1 MNEPKPYFLF
11 THTPLHVGAGQSV
24 GYVDLPIQ
32 REPHTKIPI
41 VPGSSLKGVLRDKF
55 NGDGNRE
62 KRYWLFGH
70 DTDEKEKFSAG
81 ALLIGEARVLC
92 FPVRSAKGSF
102 AWITC
107 PLVLKRAE
115 RDIGLVNTS
124 FGEIGEKEVVA
135 GSKVTL
141 DGKVVLEEYTFTA
154 KTHAKL
160 SELEKE
166 LAGLVNDPVWKE
178 LPGRLVI
185 VADGVF
191 TYFAQSGCEIAQHVA
206 IDDETGT
213 AKDKALF
220 NEETVPSE
228 TLFYGVMAEQTI
240 NGMNGA
246 LKELATLNGK
256 PIQVGGGETTGLG
269 WCTFVLKA

>member
-41 VPGSSLKGVLRDKF
+41 VPGSSLKGVLRDHPDLAAQKDF
-55 NGDGNRE
+55 
-62 KRYWLFGH
+62 LFGVGAG
-70 DTDEKEKFSAG
+70 ESSGGSAG

-107 PLVLKRAE
+107 PLVLKRAQ
-115 RDIGLVNTS
+115 RDIGLKNAGITIA
-124 FGEIGEKEVVA
+124 GERQVLA
-135 GSKVTL
+135 GNKVTL
-141 DGKVVLEEYTFTA
+141 NGQVVLEDYTFTA
-154 KTHAKL
+154 KTDATL
-160 SELEKE
+160 ANLETE

-191 TYFAQSGCEIAQHVA
+191 THFVQSGCEIAQHVA

-213 AKDKALF
+213 AKEGALF

-228 TLFYGVMAEQTI
+228 TLFYGLIAEQRI
-240 NGMNGA
+240 NGKNNA
-246 LKELATLNGK
+246 LTVLKNLNGK
-256 PIQVGGGETTGLG
+256 SIQVGGGETTGLG
-269 WCTFVLKA
+269 WCTFALKA

>member
-41 VPGSSLKGVLRDKF
+41 VPGSSLKGVLRDHPDFAGTKDF
-55 NGDGNRE
+55 
-62 KRYWLFGH
+62 LFGVGAGE
-70 DTDEKEKFSAG
+70 TSGGSAG

-107 PLVLKRAE
+107 PLVLKRAQ
-115 RDIGLVNTS
+115 RDIGLANT
-124 FGEIGEKEVVA
+124 GITVANEKDVVA
-135 GSKVTL
+135 GDKVTL
-141 DGKVVLEEYTFTA
+141 NGQVVLEDYTFTA
-154 KTHAKL
+154 KTDAKL
-160 SELEKE
+160 AELEKE
-166 LAGLVNDPVWKE
+166 LAGLVSDPVWKE
-178 LPGRLVI
+178 LPGRLVV

-191 TYFAQSGCEIAQHVA
+191 THFAQSGCEIAQHVA
-206 IDDETGT
+206 IDDDTGT
-213 AKDKALF
+213 ARDKALF

-228 TLFYGVMAEQTI
+228 TLFYGVIAEQKI
-240 NGMNGA
+240 NGKNGA
-246 LKELATLNGK
+246 LVELAKLNGK

-269 WCTFVLKA
+269 WCTFALKA

>member
-1 MNEPKPYFLF
+1 MMTTRTPYFLF
-11 THTPLHVGAGQSV
+11 THSPLHVGAGQSV

-41 VPGSSLKGVLRDKF
+41 VPGSSLKGVLRDHPALAANK
-55 NGDGNRE
+55 DH
-62 KRYWLFGH
+62 LFGVGAG
-70 DTDEKEKFSAG
+70 ESSGGSAG

-92 FPVRSAKGSF
+92 FPVRSARGSF

-115 RDIGLVNTS
+115 RDLGLVNTS

-135 GSKVTL
+135 GGKVTL

-154 KTHAKL
+154 KTHDKL

-166 LAGLVNDPVWKE
+166 LSGLVNDPVWKE

-206 IDDETGT
+206 IDDDTGT
-213 AKDKALF
+213 AKDGALF

-228 TLFYGVMAEQTI
+228 TLFYGVIAEQAI
-240 NGMNGA
+240 HGKNGA
-246 LKELATLNGK
+246 LKELATINGK

-269 WCTFVLKA
+269 WCTFALKA

>member
-1 MNEPKPYFLF
+1 MTEPKPYFLF

-32 REPHTKIPI
+32 REPHTRIPI
-41 VPGSSLKGVLRDKF
+41 VPGSSLKGVLRDHPGLAANK
-55 NGDGNRE
+55 DV
-62 KRYWLFGH
+62 LFGVGAG
-70 DTDEKEKFSAG
+70 ESSGGSAG

-107 PLVLKRAE
+107 PLVLKRAQ

-124 FGEIGEKEVVA
+124 FGAIVEKEA
-135 GSKVTL
+135 IGGDTVTM
-141 DGKVVLEEYTFTA
+141 DGKVVLEEYTFTVRRD
-154 KTHAKL
+154 AKL
-160 SELEKE
+160 TALEGE

-178 LPGRLVI
+178 LPGRLVV

-191 TYFAQSGCEIAQHVA
+191 SYFVQSACEIAQHVA
-206 IDDETGT
+206 IDDATGT
-213 AKDKALF
+213 AKDGALF

-228 TLFYGVMAEQTI
+228 TLFYGVIAAQKI
-240 NGMNGA
+240 NDKLPEGA
-246 LKELATLNGK
+246 LKELGVINGK

-269 WCTFVLKA
+269 WCTFALKV

>member
-1 MNEPKPYFLF
+1 MMTPRTPYFLF

-41 VPGSSLKGVLRDKF
+41 IPGSSLKGVLRDHPALAANK
-55 NGDGNRE
+55 DH
-62 KRYWLFGH
+62 LFGVGAG
-70 DTDEKEKFSAG
+70 ESSGGSAG

-107 PLVLKRAE
+107 PLVLKRAQ
-115 RDIGLVNTS
+115 RDIGLANTS
-124 FGEIGEKEVVA
+124 FGEIDEKEVVA
-135 GSKVTL
+135 GSNVTL
-141 DGKVVLEEYTFTA
+141 DGKVVLEEYTFTT
-154 KTHAKL
+154 KSAKL
-160 SELEKE
+160 TALETELT
-166 LAGLVNDPVWKE
+166 GLVNDPVWKE

-191 TYFAQSGCEIAQHVA
+191 SYFVQSACEIAQHVA

-213 AKDKALF
+213 AKDGALF

-228 TLFYGVMAEQTI
+228 TLFYGTIAAQKI
-240 NGMNGA
+240 NGKMPDDA
-246 LKELATLNGK
+246 MKELAGINGK

-269 WCTFVLKA
+269 WCTFAVKS